1 MSISRRVLTLV
12 LLSLSRLEGKQTRSN
27 ALNVTLNCFHFL
39 LRSFEYQSERCD
51 TAEKDEA
58 EKGEQKT
65 ILFSTYANHQISLE
79 DITFYTEEFRIG
91 DPKKKSRSRNSST
104 KSSDDLETTFNST
117 MTTDPYLS
125 ALSSFTTDNEMFY
138 NESGSIKNENE
149 ENETDESDGEDDV
162 IYRSDMVMIGQLMN
176 RQEIHLNM
184 KLAENI
190 EGPKVQLQMSIG
202 ALLLFITP
210 RQMQMLLLLCDI
222 LLNEPPTSCDDS
234 EMLKEMSPPR
244 PSRVEEE
251 KRRFGGL
258 MGHQT
263 WSGEDYEC
271 NSEYTTAAINK
282 IRPMESDSVFS
293 SNSSSMTS
301 SMLSSASHNTFRRKR
316 AIEKD
321 QNADISHFNI
331 RVAGAYVV
339 LLHEDVLV
347 PTTKIHSDD
356 PPLNAS
362 SVEKLRYK
370 CEYFFKQ
377 VAEGFASYN
386 SSDLTKIGNLLKNAC
401 DNNHLR

>member
-1 MSISRRVLTLV
+1 MSRRALTLV
-12 LLSLSRLEGKQTRSN
+12 LLSSLRLEGKQPRSN
-27 ALNVTLNCFHFL
+27 EASVTLNCFLFK

-51 TAEKDEA
+51 TPEKDEA

-65 ILFSTYANHQISLE
+65 ILFATHTTHQISLE

-91 DPKKKSRSRNSST
+91 DPKKKSRDR

-125 ALSSFTTDNEMFY
+125 ALSNFTTDNEMFY
-138 NESGSIKNENE
+138 NESGSVKNENE
-149 ENETDESDGEDDV
+149 ETESDESDDEEDV
-162 IYRSDMVMIGQLMN
+162 IYRSEMVMIGQLMN
-176 RQEIHLNM
+176 RQEIRLNM

-210 RQMQMLLLLCDI
+210 RQMHMLLLLCDI
-222 LLNEPPTSCDDS
+222 LLNEPPTSSDCS

-258 MGHQT
+258 TAHQT

-282 IRPMESDSVFS
+282 LRPMESDSVFS

-301 SMLSSASHNTFRRKR
+301 SIASSASQNTSRRRR
-316 AIEKD
+316 AIERD

-331 RVAGAYVV
+331 RVAGAYIV

-347 PTTKIHSDD
+347 PTTKIRSDD
-356 PPLNAS
+356 PPLNVS

-377 VAEGFASYN
+377 VADGFASCS
-386 SSDLTKIGNLLKNAC
+386 SSDLAKIGKVLRNAC

>member
-1 MSISRRVLTLV
+1 M
-12 LLSLSRLEGKQTRSN
+12 
-27 ALNVTLNCFHFL
+27 NCFHFE

-51 TAEKDEA
+51 TPEKDES

-65 ILFSTYANHQISLE
+65 ILFATHTTHQISLE

-91 DPKKKSRSRNSST
+91 DPKRKPRSRKTSI

-149 ENETDESDGEDDV
+149 ETESDESEDEEDV
-162 IYRSDMVMIGQLMN
+162 IYRSEMIMMGQLMN
-176 RQEIHLNM
+176 RQEIRLNM

-190 EGPKVQLQMSIG
+190 DGPKVQLQMSIG
-202 ALLLFITP
+202 TLMLFITP
-210 RQMQMLLLLCDI
+210 RQMHMLILLCDI
-222 LLNEPPTSCDDS
+222 LLNEPPTRRENS

-271 NSEYTTAAINK
+271 NSEYTTGAVNK
-282 IRPMESDSVFS
+282 LRPMESDSVFS

-301 SMLSSASHNTFRRKR
+301 SIASSASHNTSRRRR
-316 AIEKD
+316 AIDRD

-331 RVAGAYVV
+331 RVAGVYVV

-347 PTTKIHSDD
+347 PTAKIRSDD
-356 PPLNAS
+356 PPLNVS

-377 VAEGFASYN
+377 VAEGFASCS
-386 SSDLTKIGNLLKNAC
+386 SSDLAKIGSVLKNAC
-401 DNNHLR
+401 DNKHLR